1 MYLNFFN
8 TIIWL
13 QNNCRLKYT
22 VMLCIKAWFSHCSR
36 YKILQYSRMGFTA
49 THFKDAN
56 DDKYF
61 EIKINK
67 VIIIFGLA

>member
-1 MYLNFFN
+1 
-8 TIIWL
+8 
-13 QNNCRLKYT
+13 
-22 VMLCIKAWFSHCSR
+22 
-36 YKILQYSRMGFTA
+36 MGFTA